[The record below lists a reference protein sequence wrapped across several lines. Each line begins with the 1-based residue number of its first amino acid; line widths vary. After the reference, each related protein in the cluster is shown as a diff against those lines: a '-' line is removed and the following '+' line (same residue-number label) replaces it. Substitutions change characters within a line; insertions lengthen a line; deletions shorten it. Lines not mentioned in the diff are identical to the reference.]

1 MALPMPPMPL
11 MAAAPLNP
19 IEALIGSFNTNTYF
33 IGLMMILLNLG
44 GRHLAGGLTPEQDK
58 ALQNP
63 WFRRALLF
71 VVVFVATRNIF
82 TAFWMSLGLILIVGY
97 LTNENSSFYLFGEPR
112 KQDAAAAAQPPP
124 LPQGLT
130 AEEQEIYRRL
140 HDKVNKLKESEATG
154 DKPADPAKLKETFL
168 NNYVNTMRVIQAST

>member
-11 MAAAPLNP
+11 MAGAPLNP
-19 IEALIGSFNTNTYF
+19 IETLIGSFNTNTYF

-63 WFRRALLF
+63 WFRRILLF

-82 TAFWMSLGLILIVGY
+82 TAFWMSLGLVLIVGY

-112 KQDAAAAAQPPP
+112 KQDSAAAAAQP
-124 LPQGLT
+124 LPQGLSS
-130 AEEQEIYRRL
+130 EEQEIYRRL
-140 HDKVNKLKESEATG
+140 HDKVNRLKESETTAQQQV
-154 DKPADPAKLKETFL
+154 DPAKVKETFL